1 MRVIFG
7 LPEAD
12 SGLTA
17 GVLSIGNF
25 DGVHRGHQAIIA
37 RAAAR
42 ARARAGPCIVL
53 TFEPHALSVVRPHDV
68 PPVLTPLDEKAAQL
82 SAHGADA
89 VVVVRP
95 DPPFL
100 SLSPDEFARRVLVD
114 RFRVA
119 AVVEGPSFRYGH
131 RRAGDVETLRQAGAR
146 YGFEV
151 EVVDPIEVDVA
162 PGGFEV
168 EVVDPIEVDVAP
180 GRREPVSSS
189 LVRRAV
195 AGGDI
200 ELARRALGRPYAL
213 LGVIVEGRGRG
224 REIGYPTANLA
235 TGQLLPLEGVYAGS
249 ATVAG
254 RTWPAAISIGRAP
267 TFGDTDVLV
276 EAHLVDFSGSLYG
289 QQMRLEVHTR
299 LRPQETCGSVEELRS
314 RIEQDVAAVRRMR
327 A

>member
-1 MRVIFG
+1 MRMIFG
-7 LPEAD
+7 LPDVD

-37 RAAAR
+37 RAAAK

-53 TFEPHALSVVRPHDV
+53 TFEPHALSVVRPRDV

-82 SAHGADA
+82 SAQGADA

-95 DPPFL
+95 DPAFL
-100 SLSPDEFARRVLVD
+100 SLSPDEFARRVVVD
-114 RFRVA
+114 RFRAV

-151 EVVDPIEVDVA
+151 EVVDPIEVEA
-162 PGGFEV
+162 
-168 EVVDPIEVDVAP
+168 AP

-189 LVRRAV
+189 LIRRAV
-195 AGGDI
+195 AGGDMD
-200 ELARRALGRPYAL
+200 LARRALGRPYAL

-235 TGQLLPLEGVYAGS
+235 TEQLLPAEGVYAGL
-249 ATVAG
+249 ATVG
-254 RTWPAAISIGRAP
+254 GQTWPAAISIGRAP
-267 TFGDTDVLV
+267 TFGDTNVVV
-276 EAHLVDFSGSLYG
+276 EAYLLDFSGWLYG
-289 QQMRLEVHTR
+289 QRMRLEVHTR
-299 LRPQETCGSVEELRS
+299 LRPQETCGSIEELRS

>member
-53 TFEPHALSVVRPHDV
+53 TFEPHALSVIRPQDV

-162 PGGFEV
+162 PG
-168 EVVDPIEVDVAP
+168 
-180 GRREPVSSS
+180 RREPVSSS

-195 AGGDI
+195 ASGDM

-276 EAHLVDFSGSLYG
+276 EAHLLDFSGSLYG

-299 LRPQETCGSVEELRS
+299 LRPQEACGSVEELRS